1 MHAAVSGC
9 KNDSIKNMAD
19 ARGEMSLSELFGAV
33 DKQGKTP
40 LFYEN
45 SLETVNLIINLDKK
59 GEIACL
65 LHHSAKYGLVSPALA
80 QLLRHQ
86 LMER

>member
-1 MHAAVSGC
+1 MHIAISGGN
-9 KNDSIKNMAD
+9 KDSIKNMVN
-19 ARGEMSLSELFGAV
+19 ARGEISQIEVFNAV

-40 LFYEN
+40 LFYES
-45 SLETVNLIINLDKK
+45 SLETVNVIIDLDKK